1 MDENKKEQKA
11 ESVIMIPVKEYRKL
25 CRKIERLKIELAD
38 KTNDAKSR
46 YEWWQEE
53 ETRANKLEQELNEA
67 REVIKRYKESAMDK
81 LGLNEET
88 DKLADLQFEKG
99 VTNA

>member
-38 KTNDAKSR
+38 KTNDAKNR

-53 ETRANKLEQELNEA
+53 ETRANKLEQELNAA
-67 REVIKRYKESAMDK
+67 REVIKGYKESAMDK

-88 DKLADLQFEKG
+88 ESLAELQFEKG